1 MSARRHFV
9 VEIDDKIAKDAVLLM
24 SKRPIVNLDE
34 SAGYIRGLQAAKTL
48 YEEINKA
55 NNAPDKD

>member
-1 MSARRHFV
+1 MSARRYFV
-9 VEIDDKIAKDAVLLM
+9 VEITEKIASDAVLLL

-48 YEEINKA
+48 YEDINKA
-55 NNAPDKD
+55 NHEDKD